1 MQLYVDRVRLP
12 DGREAE
18 REYMRHIGAV
28 CVLPLDRDG
37 VVHCVR
43 QYRYPHGEVLLE
55 IPAGKLDSKTEDRA
69 SAALRELQEETGYR
83 CGRLT
88 FLGSIYTSPAILDE
102 VIGLYLAEEL
112 TQETFFQ
119 AFRSFYK
126 FRGDSELFTWLA
138 AIAKFT
144 FFSYVRKNRRET
156 DFINTDPWNSLIIGD
171 DETDPEKIVQ
181 KEEMAAA
188 VRKVL
193 DKIPAKYRDV
203 VVLRIYAELP
213 FSEIAES
220 LKISES
226 SAKVL
231 FFRAKKMLLEELKH
245 ENLV

>member
-1 MQLYVDRVRLP
+1 MEQEKANAALREECVSSRLIFDGRVVQLYVDRVRLP

-28 CVLPLDRDG
+28 CVLPLDRDS

-112 TQETFFQ
+112 TPGETHFDEDEF
-119 AFRSFYK
+119 
-126 FRGDSELFTWLA
+126 LA
-138 AIAKFT
+138 P
-144 FFSYVRKNRRET
+144 V
-156 DFINTDPWNSLIIGD
+156 
-171 DETDPEKIVQ
+171 
-181 KEEMAAA
+181 A
-188 VRKVL
+188 V
-193 DKIPAKYRDV
+193 P
-203 VVLRIYAELP
+203 
-213 FSEIAES
+213 
-220 LKISES
+220 
-226 SAKVL
+226 
-231 FFRAKKMLLEELKH
+231 LEELADRVMRGEIPDAKTQLAVLRVR
-245 ENLV
+245 ELLRRRGEAGL

>member
-1 MQLYVDRVRLP
+1 MEQEKANAALREECVSSRLIFDGRVVRLYVDRVRLP

-37 VVHCVR
+37 IVHCVR

-112 TQETFFQ
+112 TPGETHFDEDEF
-119 AFRSFYK
+119 
-126 FRGDSELFTWLA
+126 LA
-138 AIAKFT
+138 P
-144 FFSYVRKNRRET
+144 V
-156 DFINTDPWNSLIIGD
+156 
-171 DETDPEKIVQ
+171 
-181 KEEMAAA
+181 A
-188 VRKVL
+188 V
-193 DKIPAKYRDV
+193 P
-203 VVLRIYAELP
+203 
-213 FSEIAES
+213 
-220 LKISES
+220 
-226 SAKVL
+226 
-231 FFRAKKMLLEELKH
+231 LEELADRVMRGEIPDAKTQLAVLRVR
-245 ENLV
+245 ELLRRRGEAGL

>member
-1 MQLYVDRVRLP
+1 MEQEKANAALREECVSSRLIFDGRVVQLYVDRVRLP

-88 FLGSIYTSPAILDE
+88 FLGNIYTSPAILDE

-112 TQETFFQ
+112 TPGETHFDEDEFL
-119 AFRSFYK
+119 APVAVPLKELADRVM
-126 FRGDSELFTWLA
+126 RGEIPDAKTQLA
-138 AIAKFT
+138 
-144 FFSYVRKNRRET
+144 
-156 DFINTDPWNSLIIGD
+156 
-171 DETDPEKIVQ
+171 
-181 KEEMAAA
+181 
-188 VRKVL
+188 
-193 DKIPAKYRDV
+193 
-203 VVLRIYAELP
+203 VLRVRELLRRRG
-213 FSEIAES
+213 EAG
-220 LKISES
+220 L
-226 SAKVL
+226 
-231 FFRAKKMLLEELKH
+231 
-245 ENLV
+245 

>member
-1 MQLYVDRVRLP
+1 MEQEKANAALREECVSSRLIFDGRVVQLYVDRVRLP

-88 FLGSIYTSPAILDE
+88 FLGNIYTSPAILDE

-112 TQETFFQ
+112 TPGETHFDEDEF
-119 AFRSFYK
+119 
-126 FRGDSELFTWLA
+126 LA
-138 AIAKFT
+138 P
-144 FFSYVRKNRRET
+144 V
-156 DFINTDPWNSLIIGD
+156 
-171 DETDPEKIVQ
+171 
-181 KEEMAAA
+181 A
-188 VRKVL
+188 V
-193 DKIPAKYRDV
+193 P
-203 VVLRIYAELP
+203 
-213 FSEIAES
+213 
-220 LKISES
+220 
-226 SAKVL
+226 
-231 FFRAKKMLLEELKH
+231 LEELADRVMRGEIPDAKTQLAVLRVR
-245 ENLV
+245 ELLRRRREAGL

>member
-1 MQLYVDRVRLP
+1 M
-12 DGREAE
+12 
-18 REYMRHIGAV
+18 
-28 CVLPLDRDG
+28 
-37 VVHCVR
+37 
-43 QYRYPHGEVLLE
+43 
-55 IPAGKLDSKTEDRA
+55 
-69 SAALRELQEETGYR
+69 
-83 CGRLT
+83 
-88 FLGSIYTSPAILDE
+88 
-102 VIGLYLAEEL
+102 
-112 TQETFFQ
+112 
-119 AFRSFYK
+119 
-126 FRGDSELFTWLA
+126 
-138 AIAKFT
+138 
-144 FFSYVRKNRRET
+144 RKNRRET

-181 KEEMAAA
+181 KEEMSAA

-203 VVLRIYAELP
+203 VVLRIYAKLP

>member
-1 MQLYVDRVRLP
+1 MPVD
-12 DGREAE
+12 
-18 REYMRHIGAV
+18 
-28 CVLPLDRDG
+28 
-37 VVHCVR
+37 
-43 QYRYPHGEVLLE
+43 
-55 IPAGKLDSKTEDRA
+55 TE
-69 SAALRELQEETGYR
+69 
-83 CGRLT
+83 T
-88 FLGSIYTSPAILDE
+88 FEDIYTSYFNRVYTFLFRMCGNED
-102 VIGLYLAEEL
+102 LAEEL

-138 AIAKFT
+138 SIAKFT
-144 FFSYVRKNRRET
+144 
-156 DFINTDPWNSLIIGD
+156 WNSLIIGD

>member
-1 MQLYVDRVRLP
+1 MEQEKANAALREECVSSRQIFDGRVVRLYVDRVRLP

-88 FLGSIYTSPAILDE
+88 FLGNIYTSPAILDE

-112 TQETFFQ
+112 TPGETHFDEDEF
-119 AFRSFYK
+119 
-126 FRGDSELFTWLA
+126 LA
-138 AIAKFT
+138 P
-144 FFSYVRKNRRET
+144 V
-156 DFINTDPWNSLIIGD
+156 
-171 DETDPEKIVQ
+171 
-181 KEEMAAA
+181 A
-188 VRKVL
+188 V
-193 DKIPAKYRDV
+193 P
-203 VVLRIYAELP
+203 
-213 FSEIAES
+213 
-220 LKISES
+220 
-226 SAKVL
+226 
-231 FFRAKKMLLEELKH
+231 LEELADRVMRGEIPDAKTQLAVLRVR
-245 ENLV
+245 ELLRRREEAGL

>member
-1 MQLYVDRVRLP
+1 MEQEKANAALREECVSSRLIFDGRVVQLYVDRVRLP

-112 TQETFFQ
+112 TPGETHFDEDEF
-119 AFRSFYK
+119 
-126 FRGDSELFTWLA
+126 LA
-138 AIAKFT
+138 P
-144 FFSYVRKNRRET
+144 V
-156 DFINTDPWNSLIIGD
+156 
-171 DETDPEKIVQ
+171 
-181 KEEMAAA
+181 A
-188 VRKVL
+188 V
-193 DKIPAKYRDV
+193 P
-203 VVLRIYAELP
+203 
-213 FSEIAES
+213 
-220 LKISES
+220 
-226 SAKVL
+226 
-231 FFRAKKMLLEELKH
+231 LEELADRVMRGEIPDAKTQLAALRVR
-245 ENLV
+245 ELLRRRGEAGL

>member
-1 MQLYVDRVRLP
+1 MEQEKANAALREECVSSRLIFDGRVVQLYVDRVRLP

-88 FLGSIYTSPAILDE
+88 FLGNIYTSPAILDE

-112 TQETFFQ
+112 TPGETHFDEDEF
-119 AFRSFYK
+119 
-126 FRGDSELFTWLA
+126 LA
-138 AIAKFT
+138 P
-144 FFSYVRKNRRET
+144 V
-156 DFINTDPWNSLIIGD
+156 
-171 DETDPEKIVQ
+171 
-181 KEEMAAA
+181 A
-188 VRKVL
+188 V
-193 DKIPAKYRDV
+193 P
-203 VVLRIYAELP
+203 
-213 FSEIAES
+213 
-220 LKISES
+220 
-226 SAKVL
+226 
-231 FFRAKKMLLEELKH
+231 LEELADRVMRGEIPDAKTQLAVLRVR
-245 ENLV
+245 ELLRRRGEVGL

>member
-1 MQLYVDRVRLP
+1 MEQEKANAVLREECVSSRLIFDGRVVQLYVDRVRLP

-112 TQETFFQ
+112 TPGETHFDEDEF
-119 AFRSFYK
+119 
-126 FRGDSELFTWLA
+126 LA
-138 AIAKFT
+138 P
-144 FFSYVRKNRRET
+144 V
-156 DFINTDPWNSLIIGD
+156 
-171 DETDPEKIVQ
+171 
-181 KEEMAAA
+181 A
-188 VRKVL
+188 V
-193 DKIPAKYRDV
+193 P
-203 VVLRIYAELP
+203 
-213 FSEIAES
+213 
-220 LKISES
+220 
-226 SAKVL
+226 
-231 FFRAKKMLLEELKH
+231 LEELADRVMRGEIPDAKTQLAVLRVR
-245 ENLV
+245 ELLRRRGEAGL